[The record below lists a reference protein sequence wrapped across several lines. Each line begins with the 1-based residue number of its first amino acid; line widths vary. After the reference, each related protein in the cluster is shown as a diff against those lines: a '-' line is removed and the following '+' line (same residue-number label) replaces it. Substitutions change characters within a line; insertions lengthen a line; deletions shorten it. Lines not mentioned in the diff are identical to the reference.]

1 MFMNKKHPRQDYS
14 LGFFHFRFQTTEQR
28 YDKRRKA
35 LLKQQL
41 KPFLFFI
48 GICLIFSQKIISQ
61 NTIKNNAAIF
71 SLSYFKENKNLLN
84 EEVLLKDFK
93 NMPKTSNFG
102 IKNGTY
108 WFKLTL
114 NKTKVTQNLIA
125 YIPTHNVDL
134 IDVYQL
140 NDNHLNYINSTGNS
154 ITRDKLPI
162 DFKFPAFKVNSN
174 EINENIYFLKV
185 NFPKE
190 GNFPIRII
198 NEKRFLDYVLDK
210 KAINSFYYGTCM
222 IIILLNLFF
231 FIKFRDKTYF
241 YYLFLLSSLMGIFL
255 FYDGSLIHLF
265 RANGFYYQ
273 LELLTHF
280 STQIW
285 FLLFSIKFLNLKK
298 RMPNLTKG
306 LYLFPLATLCF
317 YVGFLITKNFTIIAI
332 ADTIGIIIF
341 PILWFCGIYSLKI
354 IPSSKF
360 YVFGYLLMVPFSVLF
375 IIGYPLGLWE
385 VHGDML
391 IVKIAS
397 WLDIFVFTYA
407 ISYRMKTKIL
417 IDDLSI
423 QQLQVYVE
431 NMEYRLSQ
439 KTKMINPYLILLKKN
454 NISTE
459 PLTLKEVDI
468 LKYLNEGHNNKEIS
482 EKLFISPNTVKSHI
496 KNIYNKVNVNNRF
509 DLKEKTYNITN

>member
-14 LGFFHFRFQTTEQR
+14 LGFFYFRFQTIEQR

-231 FIKFRDKTYF
+231 FIKFRDKTYL

-298 RMPNLTKG
+298 RIPNLTKG

-317 YVGFLITKNFTIIAI
+317 YVGFLITKNYTIIAI

-360 YVFGYLLMVPFSVLF
+360 YVLGYLLMVPFSVLF

-407 ISYRMKTKIL
+407 ISYRMKTKIV

-509 DLKEKTYNITN
+509 DLKEKTYNTTN

>member
-231 FIKFRDKTYF
+231 FIKFRDKTYL

-298 RMPNLTKG
+298 RIPNLTKG

-317 YVGFLITKNFTIIAI
+317 YVGFLITKNYTIIAI

-360 YVFGYLLMVPFSVLF
+360 YVLGYLLMVPFSVLF

-407 ISYRMKTKIL
+407 ISYRMKTKIV

-509 DLKEKTYNITN
+509 DLKEKTYNTTN

>member
-1 MFMNKKHPRQDYS
+1 MNKKHPRQDYS
-14 LGFFHFRFQTTEQR
+14 LGFFYFRFQTIEQR

-231 FIKFRDKTYF
+231 FIKFRDKTYL

-298 RMPNLTKG
+298 RIPNLTKG

-317 YVGFLITKNFTIIAI
+317 YVGFLITKNYTIIAI

-360 YVFGYLLMVPFSVLF
+360 YVLGYLLMVPFSVLF

-407 ISYRMKTKIL
+407 ISYRMKTKIV

-509 DLKEKTYNITN
+509 DLKEKTYNTTN

>member
-1 MFMNKKHPRQDYS
+1 MNKKHPRQDYS

-231 FIKFRDKTYF
+231 FIKFRDKTYL

-306 LYLFPLATLCF
+306 LYLFPLATLYF
-317 YVGFLITKNFTIIAI
+317 YVGFLITKNYTIIAI

-360 YVFGYLLMVPFSVLF
+360 YVLGYLLMVPFSVLF

-407 ISYRMKTKIL
+407 ISYRMKTKIV

-509 DLKEKTYNITN
+509 DLKEKTYNTTN

>member
-1 MFMNKKHPRQDYS
+1 MNKKHPRQDYS

-114 NKTKVTQNLIA
+114 NKTKVAQNLIA

-154 ITRDKLPI
+154 IIRDKLPI
-162 DFKFPAFKVNSN
+162 DFKFPAFKVNSK

-190 GNFPIRII
+190 ANFPIRII
-198 NEKRFLDYVLDK
+198 DEKGFLNHVLDK
-210 KAINSFYYGTCM
+210 KAINSFYYGT
-222 IIILLNLFF
+222 IIIIVLLNIFF
-231 FIKFRDKTYF
+231 FIKFRDRIYL
-241 YYLFLLSSLMGIFL
+241 YYLFLLSSLMSIFL

-265 RANGFYYQ
+265 RANGFYYK
-273 LELLTHF
+273 LELLTHI
-280 STQIW
+280 STQTW

-317 YVGFLITKNFTIIAI
+317 YVGFLITKNYTIIAI

-341 PILWFCGIYSLKI
+341 PILWFCGIYSLKT

-360 YVFGYLLMVPFSVLF
+360 YVLGYLLMVPLSVLF
-375 IIGYPLGLWE
+375 VISYPLGISE

-397 WLDIFVFTYA
+397 WLDVIVFTYA
-407 ISYRMKTKIL
+407 ISYRVKTKIV

-423 QQLQVYVE
+423 QQLQIDLE
-431 NMEYRLSQ
+431 NVEYRLSQ
-439 KTKMINPYLILLKKN
+439 KTKTINPYLMLLKEN

-496 KNIYNKVNVNNRF
+496 KNIYNKVNVNNRL
-509 DLKEKTYNITN
+509 DLKEKTYHITN

>member
-1 MFMNKKHPRQDYS
+1 MNKKHPRQDYS

-317 YVGFLITKNFTIIAI
+317 YVGFLITKNYTIIAI

-360 YVFGYLLMVPFSVLF
+360 YVLGYLLMVPFSVLF

-407 ISYRMKTKIL
+407 ISYRVKTKIV